1 LVRIRPEDFSKRT
14 IEALEDNLNEKY
26 ANKVIQNIGLA
37 ICVYDIL
44 WAGDDTGIIS
54 QGDGYA
60 NVNVEFRLVVFH
72 PFKGE
77 VMNAR
82 IRNSTPAGINLK
94 IDFFDDIF
102 IPYDMLPEGCE

>member
-60 NVNVEFRLVVFH
+60 NVNGVCSRHRPDGPISDL
-72 PFKGE
+72 
-77 VMNAR
+77 
-82 IRNSTPAGINLK
+82 L
-94 IDFFDDIF
+94 
-102 IPYDMLPEGCE
+102 